1 RCSSEHAVFI
11 DTTNEPTRS
20 GQLSEKFAANAET
33 VLIETA
39 CALNQNRVRPLIGAD
54 EGGILSRQRR
64 GGAKKFNHG
73 CTQMDTDISALAI
86 GRSLLVFE
94 PAALHVFAG
103 CGELC
108 AKLVH
113 RRRS

>member
-1 RCSSEHAVFI
+1 MINLPLTSYIRHSPNFFRVVSALVQFHQRIHPARLIRCSSEHAVFI

-54 EGGILSRQRR
+54 ERGILSTQRR
-64 GGAKKFNHG
+64 GGAKNFNHG
-73 CTQMDTDISALAI
+73 
-86 GRSLLVFE
+86 
-94 PAALHVFAG
+94 
-103 CGELC
+103 
-108 AKLVH
+108 
-113 RRRS
+113 